1 MPKEIEDLRAQRE
14 LIQKHL
20 NWLDAQISNAEAEG
34 RIGSGD
40 NTSNLAETVSKTS
53 ALAKDASEQSIGRQ
67 PVILDTLTNS
77 DGRIEGIFMESSS
90 ISDVKNAKIGCFI
103 IFAAA
108 TLLFLF
114 LLFGL
119 PYLMD

>member
-1 MPKEIEDLRAQRE
+1 MSTAIEELRAQRE

-20 NWLDAQISNAEAEG
+20 NWLNAQINDAEN
-34 RIGSGD
+34 IGSD
-40 NTSNLAETVSKTS
+40 NASNLTGDVSKTS
-53 ALAKDASEQSIGRQ
+53 APAKDAPEKQGVRK
-67 PVILDTLTNS
+67 PVVLDTLRNPNS
-77 DGRIEGIFMESSS
+77 KLESMYMESSS
-90 ISDVKNAKIGCFI
+90 ISDVKNAKMGCFI
-103 IFAAA
+103 IFAVA

>member
-1 MPKEIEDLRAQRE
+1 MSREIEELRAQRE

-20 NWLDAQISNAEAEG
+20 NWLDAQISDAEG
-34 RIGSGD
+34 IGSD
-40 NTSNLAETVSKTS
+40 NTSNLTEDVSKTS
-53 ALAKDASEQSIGRQ
+53 ALAKDAPEQGIKK
-67 PVILDTLTNS
+67 PVVLDTPTNPDS
-77 DGRIEGIFMESSS
+77 KIESLFMESSS
-90 ISDVKNAKIGCFI
+90 ISDVKTAKIGCFI

-108 TLLFLF
+108 TLFFLF

>member
-1 MPKEIEDLRAQRE
+1 MSREIEELRAQRE
-14 LIQKHL
+14 LVQRHL
-20 NWLDAQISNAEAEG
+20 NWLDAQISDAEG
-34 RIGSGD
+34 IGSD
-40 NTSNLAETVSKTS
+40 NNTSNLAEDVSKTS
-53 ALAKDASEQSIGRQ
+53 ALAKDAPEQGIGK
-67 PVILDTLTNS
+67 PVVLDIPTNPDS
-77 DGRIEGIFMESSS
+77 KIESLFMESSS

-103 IFAAA
+103 IFAVA

>member
-1 MPKEIEDLRAQRE
+1 MSRKIEELRVQRE

-20 NWLDAQISNAEAEG
+20 NWLDAQINDAED
-34 RIGSGD
+34 IGSD
-40 NTSNLAETVSKTS
+40 NTSNLAEDVSKTS
-53 ALAKDASEQSIGRQ
+53 ALAKDAPEQGIKK
-67 PVILDTLTNS
+67 PVVLDTLTNPDS
-77 DGRIEGIFMESSS
+77 KIDGIFMESSS
-90 ISDVKNAKIGCFI
+90 VSDVKNAKVGCFI
-103 IFAAA
+103 IFAVA